1 MSLFARKAYHFVL
14 RLHPRGFRV
23 EFGDEMLWI
32 FDEEM
37 RCGESRG
44 TRFARCTRLLTD
56 VVRSAFTQRILR
68 EAQQPKIF
76 AAPFGHLN
84 SSSSF
89 IQAEQVAFLLLSLVF
104 SVLGILLSGEMV
116 ISIFRE
122 LFRLF

>member
-1 MSLFARKAYHFVL
+1 MSLFARKAYHLVL
-14 RLHPRGFRV
+14 RLHPRGFRI

-37 RCGESRG
+37 HCEEHRG
-44 TRFARCTRLLTD
+44 TRFARCTRLLAD

-68 EAQQPKIF
+68 EAEQPEIF

-84 SSSSF
+84 SSSSL
-89 IQAEQVAFLLLSLVF
+89 IQVEQGAFLILSLVF
-104 SVLGILLSGEMV
+104 SVFGILLSGEMV